1 MTGGITLGILVE
13 YLKSKPANQIDPG
26 FAAFAANL
34 DLVNGSYP
42 EIAKSIVRE
51 LGDQRSNLKLIA
63 SENFCSLPV
72 QSAMGNLLTDK
83 YAEGYA
89 GHRFYAGCDNVDDI
103 ERMACKEACGLFGC
117 EHAYVQPHSGADANL
132 VAFWAILRKKV
143 QAPIMERLAQKNLLA
158 LNKEEWDTIRLEMGS
173 QKLLGMDLYSGGHLT
188 HGYRHNVSAQMF
200 DVYNYHV
207 DKESGMFDYG
217 GVHRMMLELKPLI
230 LLVGFSAHSRNID
243 YARLKEYAD
252 EAGSV
257 LMVDMAHFAG
267 LVAGGVLTGRYN
279 PVNYADIVTSTTHK
293 TLRGPRGGM
302 ILCKA
307 EYAEYV
313 DKGCPHVIGGPLPH
327 VMAAKALAFKEANT
341 DSFRAYSHKIVENSR
356 QLAASLLEKGFDV
369 LTGGTDNHIVLV
381 NVAKLGLTGRQA
393 ESALRE
399 CSLTLN
405 RNTVPFDINGPWYT
419 SGLRFGTAAV
429 TTLGMGTGEMA
440 EIADIIESILRNI
453 RPDADK
459 DGKISKAKYTISGG
473 VKEASAAKIKALL
486 DRFVLYPE
494 LDLDFVNKFI

>member
-1 MTGGITLGILVE
+1 
-13 YLKSKPANQIDPG
+13 
-26 FAAFAANL
+26 
-34 DLVNGSYP
+34 
-42 EIAKSIVRE
+42 
-51 LGDQRSNLKLIA
+51 
-63 SENFCSLPV
+63 
-72 QSAMGNLLTDK
+72 MGNLLTDK

-103 ERMACKEACGLFGC
+103 ERMACKEACDLFGC
-117 EHAYVQPHSGADANL
+117 DHAYVQPHSGADANL
-132 VAFWAILRKKV
+132 VAFWAILRKKI
-143 QAPIMERLAQKNLLA
+143 QAPVMERMDKKNLLT
-158 LNKEEWDTIRLEMGS
+158 LTKEEWDGIRLEMGN

-207 DKESGMFDYG
+207 DKETGLFDYD
-217 GVHRMMLELKPLI
+217 GVHRLMKELKPLI
-230 LLVGFSAHSRNID
+230 LLVGFSAYSRNID
-243 YARLKEYAD
+243 YALLREYAD

-267 LVAGGVLTGRYN
+267 LVAGRVLTGRYN
-279 PVNYADIVTSTTHK
+279 PVNYADVVTTTTHK

-302 ILCKA
+302 ILCKN

-327 VMAAKALAFKEANT
+327 VMAAKAIAFKEANS
-341 DSFRAYSHKIVENSR
+341 DSFRAYSHKIVENSQ
-356 QLAASLLEKGFDV
+356 QLAASLLEKGFHV

-381 NVAKLGLTGRQA
+381 NVEKLGLTGRQA

-405 RNTVPFDINGPWYT
+405 RNTVPFDVNGPWYT

-429 TTLGMGTGEMA
+429 TTLGMGTEEMK
-440 EIADIIESILRNI
+440 EVADIIESILRNV
-453 RPDADK
+453 RPADVEK
-459 DGKISKAKYTISGG
+459 DGVSKKSPAKYTISGG

-494 LDLDFVNKFI
+494 IDLDFINRFID